1 MEVASQPELPAG
13 LVEGCGIYSP
23 YAPWWRR
30 VGDPPVLG
38 VLRWSHSG
46 QGVEELQENV
56 IRLCCNREGRQ
67 EVEYYLRLQEEI

>member
-1 MEVASQPELPAG
+1 MASIAHMLLGGGGWEIHLC
-13 LVEGCGIYSP
+13 LVCSG
-23 YAPWWRR
+23 
-30 VGDPPVLG
+30 G
-38 VLRWSHSG
+38 VTQA